1 MKKTEVKSEIVYI
14 FAIVLLALA
23 VAILSSA
30 GFGVSMV
37 VAPAYILSQKT
48 GFLTFGQAEYV
59 IQSVLFCVFCC
70 VMKKFKPVY
79 LSSFITCLVYGAVLD
94 LIRLIPCFN
103 TEITKPETLN
113 IGLRIFMFAFGAVL
127 TSFSIALFF
136 KTYLY
141 PQVYDFFVK
150 GVSEKF
156 GIKRSLFK
164 TVFDLSCL
172 AVAVIMSLCFFKKF
186 VGVNFGTL
194 IIALFNGSVIGFFSK
209 ILDKH
214 FEFKPY
220 FKNFAEKFSF

>member
-48 GFLTFGQAEYV
+48 GILTFGQAEYV

-70 VMKKFKPVY
+70 VMKKFKAVY

-94 LIRLIPCFN
+94 LIRRIPCFN

-194 IIALFNGSVIGFFSK
+194 IIALFNGTVIGFFSK

-214 FEFKPY
+214 FEFKPF

>member
-48 GFLTFGQAEYV
+48 GILTFGQAEYV

-79 LSSFITCLVYGAVLD
+79 LSSFITCLVY
-94 LIRLIPCFN
+94 
-103 TEITKPETLN
+103 
-113 IGLRIFMFAFGAVL
+113 GAVL

-194 IIALFNGSVIGFFSK
+194 IIALFNGTVIGFFSK

-214 FEFKPY
+214 FEFKPF

>member
-79 LSSFITCLVYGAVLD
+79 LSSFITCLIYGAVLD

-113 IGLRIFMFAFGAVL
+113 IVLRIFMFAFGAVL

-172 AVAVIMSLCFFKKF
+172 TVSVIMSLCFFKKF

-194 IIALFNGSVIGFFSK
+194 IIALFNGTVIGFFSK
-209 ILDKH
+209 ILDKY